1 MTSSRQRLSPRD
13 IIPFSRCNEQYFF
26 LYIPSHHSLSQSRS
40 IPHFIPDP
48 LSCTIIMDKIKK
60 AAHNMSKAGHHDTTV
75 HEQVAPAIK
84 HETVE
89 PTRHE
94 DINAAI
100 DKEIHQD
107 HYHRTVQP
115 VKDTEVLPEQH
126 RHRVAATE
134 HRDFDHR
141 NHEATERALRAEA
154 GKLHDQ
160 RVVTDTI
167 QTQSRAPAVQGERF
181 HQ

>member
-1 MTSSRQRLSPRD
+1 MYKT
-13 IIPFSRCNEQYFF
+13 
-26 LYIPSHHSLSQSRS
+26 
-40 IPHFIPDP
+40 
-48 LSCTIIMDKIKK
+48 KK
-60 AAHNMSKAGHHDTTV
+60 AAQNLSKAGHHDTSV
-75 HEQVAPAIK
+75 NEQVAPAIK
-84 HETVE
+84 HETVK

-94 DINAAI
+94 VISTTI

-115 VKDTEVLPEQH
+115 VKDTEILPEQH
-126 RHRVAATE
+126 RYRVAATE
-134 HRDFDHR
+134 HRDVDHR

-167 QTQSRAPAVQGERF
+167 QTQSRAPVVEGERF
-181 HQ
+181 YE